1 MAKKKVEKSV
11 VAELMESFIEEGTY
25 SKLKHTEA
33 KIDALTSSIKHRLEK
48 SEVKRHEFSK
58 YNLVGRFIAKKVY
71 ETDIIGLN
79 EYLSDLGLL
88 VHVVEIDNKK
98 MKTNELYLDMIKPF
112 VLDKTYFIKPNFN
125 KAGKLL
131 NKLSGYEVTEEWKI
145 QDMAKELSILKPLE
159 KSLIHDYEKLKWQ
172 LLNSEEIQKLML
184 QEQRSPI
191 PHKFGSV
198 SLMENPTKYDI
209 SMIYQYFGEG
219 LLIDFGVPNGRL
231 LDQFILNG
239 TITKKE
245 IDHFKT
251 VKDIRLDFSVMTL
264 EDEEKLLNLLD
275 KKNRIAAANRM
286 GA

>member
-11 VAELMESFIEEGTY
+11 VAELMEGFIEEGTY
-25 SKLKHTEA
+25 PKLKRTEA
-33 KIDALTSSIKHRLEK
+33 KIDILTTSIKQRLQS

-71 ETDIIGLN
+71 ETEIIGLN
-79 EYLSDLGLL
+79 EYLKDLGLL
-88 VHVVEIDNKK
+88 LHVVEIDNNK
-98 MKTNELYLDMIKPF
+98 MKTNELYLDMITPF
-112 VLDKTYFIKPNFN
+112 VLDKSYFIKPNFN
-125 KAGKLL
+125 KAGKLMNQL
-131 NKLSGYEVTEEWKI
+131 TDYEVTEEWKI

-159 KSLIHDYEKLKWQ
+159 KSLINDYEKLKWQ
-172 LLNSEEIQKLML
+172 LLNSEEMKKLML

-191 PHKFGSV
+191 PHRFGSI
-198 SLMENPTKYDI
+198 SLMENPPKYDI
-209 SMIYQYFGEG
+209 SKIYQYFGEG

-245 IDHFKT
+245 IDQFKT

-275 KKNRIAAANRM
+275 NKKRITATNRM